1 MTDVTR
7 RASDQYARVAA
18 CGEGTSIFWTHGE
31 VEAAIQLEH
40 LWDEIAMS
48 RQIDTLCAYPLAVR
62 EESEPAV
69 RRLCAEHTAVEIS

>member
-7 RASDQYARVAA
+7 RATDHVRVAA
-18 CGEGTSIFWTHGE
+18 CGEGTSILWTQGH
-31 VEAAIQLEH
+31 VEAAIHIEH

-48 RQIDTLCAYPLAVR
+48 RQMHVLCAYPLAAR
-62 EESEPAV
+62 DESVPAV

>member
-1 MTDVTR
+1 MSHGAR
-7 RASDQYARVAA
+7 RITTPGSRPVVKAPP
-18 CGEGTSIFWTHGE
+18 IFWTHGH

-48 RQIDTLCAYPLAVR
+48 RQMDILCAYPLAAR
-62 EESEPAV
+62 DESVPAV

>member
-7 RASDQYARVAA
+7 RATDSHATVAA
-18 CGEGTSIFWTHGE
+18 CGECSGILWSHGH

-48 RQIDTLCAYPLAVR
+48 RQMDILCTYPLVAR
-62 EESEPAV
+62 DESVSTV
-69 RRLCAEHTAVEIS
+69 RRLCAEHTAVEVS